1 MAVFIVSS
9 KVKNAFEHFFFIDF
23 HSKIWYN
30 IYIIKKGIDNMAYKG
45 SIEPNVNTS
54 VVFPEPKQKMNIYK
68 VTAHYSD
75 DRNPLMR
82 AVLETDSDAI
92 IKPTG
97 DWSFKVKTKLKY
109 SELFNVLIRE
119 NSYRYTNSGRLS
131 NLRRVWWF

>member
-1 MAVFIVSS
+1 
-9 KVKNAFEHFFFIDF
+9 
-23 HSKIWYN
+23 
-30 IYIIKKGIDNMAYKG
+30 MAYKG

-54 VVFPEPKQKMNIYK
+54 VVFPEPKRKMNIYK

-75 DRNPLMR
+75 DRNPLIR
-82 AVLETDSDAI
+82 AVLEIDSDAI

-109 SELFNVLIRE
+109 SELFNILIRE
-119 NSYRYTNSGRLS
+119 NSYRYINSGRLS